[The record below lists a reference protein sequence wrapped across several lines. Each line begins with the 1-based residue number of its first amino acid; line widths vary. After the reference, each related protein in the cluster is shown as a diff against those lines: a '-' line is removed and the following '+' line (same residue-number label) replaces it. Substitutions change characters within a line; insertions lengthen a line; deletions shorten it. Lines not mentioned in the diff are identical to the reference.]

1 MLAEGEGASLQH
13 YANSNQP
20 ARKSLSPSWVSGA
33 SYLQGFLLAGGGGRR
48 EALTSG
54 PRWPRIVSWSL
65 VSPRMETEHPGCSP
79 SREAFGLS

>member
-1 MLAEGEGASLQH
+1 MLAEREGASLQQ
-13 YANSNQP
+13 YANSNQA

-54 PRWPRIVSWSL
+54 PHWPRIVSWSL
-65 VSPRMETEHPGCSP
+65 APLQMETEHSGCSP
-79 SREAFGLS
+79 SWEAFELS